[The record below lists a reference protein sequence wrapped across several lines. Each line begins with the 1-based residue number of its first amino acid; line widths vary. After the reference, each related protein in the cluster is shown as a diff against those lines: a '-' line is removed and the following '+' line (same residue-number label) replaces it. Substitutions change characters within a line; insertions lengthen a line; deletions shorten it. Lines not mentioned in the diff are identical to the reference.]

1 MFWNKTHSS
10 FNKNLTT
17 RSPVFVFVSFLA
29 HYVVTNENGSGFVGT
44 VDMQLTNTA
53 IIAFLFSVSSNDA
66 R

>member
-1 MFWNKTHSS
+1 M
-10 FNKNLTT
+10 
-17 RSPVFVFVSFLA
+17 SFLA

-66 R
+66 RQQQPDASYRRSHLLQQATL